1 MFPLKTFPAFRR
13 WPTRATLSPED
24 SAMPARS
31 LRLALFIWLLA
42 LTVFAHAADQAS
54 APEPATTSCSLEDD
68 QQISVRYLPIASNSE
83 KLSNG
88 KPWAPGG
95 TPMLLFTTATFTL
108 NNTPIPAGAF
118 SLYVIPGNDHWT
130 LVVNKNVTAG
140 SKYDE
145 HQDLARGPMEVG
157 QISGGVP
164 KLDVAFGRM
173 GAKVCSLR
181 IYFGKVGASGDFKE
195 Q

>member
-1 MFPLKTFPAFRR
+1 MA
-13 WPTRATLSPED
+13 
-24 SAMPARS
+24 ARS
-31 LRLALFIWLLA
+31 LRLTLLIWLLT
-42 LTVFAHAADQAS
+42 LTVTVTVFAHAADQTP
-54 APEPATTSCSLEDD
+54 APEPATASCTLEDE
-68 QQISVRYLPIASNSE
+68 QQISIRYTPVASTSE

-95 TPMLLFTTATFTL
+95 TPMLLFTTSTFIF
-108 NNTPIPAGAF
+108 NNTAIPAGAF

-145 HQDLARGPMEVG
+145 HQDLARGPMEIG
-157 QISGGVP
+157 QVSGGVP
-164 KLDVAFGRM
+164 KLDVAFAHM
-173 GAKVCSLR
+173 GPKLCNLR
-181 IYFGKVGASGDFKE
+181 IYYGKVGAVGEFKE